1 MASGRVPK
9 MTASGVFWGVLIGLK
24 GYGVFFPTMMART
37 DGAIRAGL
45 WSLPI
50 SRAGALGSLTLGLA
64 LLAVLFLPNGWLQLA
79 LAALAALL
87 LSRDR
92 RLGPLPAAML
102 VMLAIPVG
110 RGAEVGL
117 PEVAGNPV
125 RPHDVVAAIGL
136 ILGLAATISRLH
148 REGLGALRRPTAV
161 TLMVFLA
168 VGLAALVVGIV
179 SDNALRNVA
188 RDARWWI
195 LYGAGLLVL
204 LSGTSRAAIV
214 RALVWG
220 MTLYAGLILLAMLM
234 PDFEGG
240 LKIGA
245 YAYDPR
251 MRLHYG
257 QATFLI
263 PAAAYA
269 GYQAMRRPV
278 PWLMLAA
285 LFAAAA
291 GLTLTRALMTG
302 LVAAGILAAVWAAWQ
317 LGTRNVT
324 FVRAVAPVVLAV
336 VIGLGSGLATYS
348 VGIQIWAPA
357 PGDEPGDSQQGPNG
371 DQRPVINAIDRIT
384 GGEKDDLTAQ
394 GGGRFY
400 SYADAFIE
408 SRDAPVVG
416 HGLGEMV
423 RIGWAYGGYKSS
435 TVGEQPGVDNA
446 YLTALVKA
454 GAVGVA
460 AIGAMLLWPLR
471 LFIARRRRHYWTWL
485 LPAWLVILGLT
496 LIESFAV
503 SGYAPFTLSILL
515 VLPALDR
522 TRS

>member
-1 MASGRVPK
+1 
-9 MTASGVFWGVLIGLK
+9 MT
-24 GYGVFFPTMMART
+24 ART

-45 WSLPI
+45 GSLPL

-64 LLAVLFLPNGWLQLA
+64 LLAVLFLPNGWLQVV

-87 LSRDR
+87 LSLDR

-110 RGAEVGL
+110 RGAEVAL

-136 ILGLAATISRLH
+136 IIGLAATIGRLH
-148 REGLGALRRPTAV
+148 REGLAAVRRPTAV
-161 TLMVFLA
+161 ALLVFLA
-168 VGLAALVVGIV
+168 VGLGALVIGIL

-195 LYGAGLLVL
+195 LYAAGLLAL
-204 LSGTSRAAIV
+204 LSGTSRPAIV

-220 MTLYAGLILLAMLM
+220 MTLYSALILLGMLM

-269 GYQAMRRPV
+269 AYRATRRPI
-278 PWLMLAA
+278 PWLFLAA
-285 LFAAAA
+285 LFGAAA
-291 GLTLTRALMTG
+291 GLTLTRALMG
-302 LVAAGILAAVWAAWQ
+302 GMVVVGAMAAVWATWAARGR
-317 LGTRNVT
+317 LGGYLRYA
-324 FVRAVAPVVLAV
+324 AVPALALL
-336 VIGLGSGLATYS
+336 IGLGGGLGTYS
-348 VGIQIWAPA
+348 VGIRIWAPA
-357 PGDEPGDSQQGPNG
+357 PGQEPGASQQGPNG
-371 DQRPVINAIDRIT
+371 DQRPVINVMDRVT
-384 GGEKDDLTAQ
+384 GGDRDDLTAQ
-394 GGGRFY
+394 AGGRFY

-408 SRDAPVVG
+408 SRDAPVLG

-446 YLTALVKA
+446 YLTVAIKA
-454 GAVGVA
+454 GAVGAA
-460 AIGAMLLWPLR
+460 AIGALLLWPIR
-471 LFIARRRRHYWTWL
+471 LFLARRRRRFWTWL

-503 SGYAPFTLSILL
+503 SGYAPFTLSMLL
-515 VLPALDR
+515 VLPALGARR
-522 TRS
+522 T